1 MAYDVIANGSRGV
14 LYWDMR
20 FLTSEE
26 CRTSLYAL
34 ARELNALQPFL
45 TTDPKPVTVSIYQP
59 EKSSSVQ
66 VASTVRQY
74 GRDWMVALVNES
86 DTVQMAA
93 VVDGLSLL
101 NGYKLVELY
110 GDDEV
115 TVKNGKIIVRLRPF
129 QVKVFATGR
138 KWEVSDRTGRNYPGL

>member
-1 MAYDVIANGSRGV
+1 
-14 LYWDMR
+14 
-20 FLTSEE
+20 
-26 CRTSLYAL
+26 
-34 ARELNALQPFL
+34 
-45 TTDPKPVTVSIYQP
+45 
-59 EKSSSVQ
+59 
-66 VASTVRQY
+66 
-74 GRDWMVALVNES
+74 MVALVNES